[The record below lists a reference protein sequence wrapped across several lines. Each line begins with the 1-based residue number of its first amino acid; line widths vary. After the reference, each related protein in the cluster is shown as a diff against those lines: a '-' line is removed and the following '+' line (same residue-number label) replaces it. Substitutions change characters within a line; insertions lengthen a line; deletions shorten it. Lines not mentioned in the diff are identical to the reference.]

1 MFLSSRSPESRRRE
15 AWSSHGAATEQP
27 CEEEKGKVRRERQGR
42 WGRAQSVRAGP
53 ITVDDS
59 RIMSN

>member
-27 CEEEKGKVRRERQGR
+27 CEEEKGKVRMERQGR
-42 WGRAQSVRAGP
+42 WGRAQSVRAGS

>member
-27 CEEEKGKVRRERQGR
+27 CEEKGKLRRERQGR